1 MKKKTRTKKKSPR
14 GKKHVRRL
22 GILTGGGDC
31 PGLNA
36 VIRAVAKTLI
46 TETGA
51 EIIGIRDGFYGLVMN
66 QMRRLDYVDVS
77 GILTRG
83 GTILG
88 SSNKD
93 NPFDFYLPV
102 GGKTVRKD
110 CSKMALANYR
120 KWKLD
125 ALVCLGGD
133 GTMSVVNR
141 LIKMGMNIVGV
152 PKTIDNDLAETDQ
165 TFGFDTAMSIVT
177 EAVDRVHSTAASH
190 HRCLI
195 VETMGRYAGWI
206 ALYAGVAG
214 GADVIL
220 IPEIPFVPGAV
231 CDVVSTRYKH
241 GKYATIIVAAEGARI
256 KGGKVVVEREVT
268 DSHDPIRLGG
278 IGKVVADIVERQTGV
293 ESRAIVLGHVQ
304 RGGTPTAFDRTL
316 ATRYGYH
323 AAQLVKNGKFGRIPV
338 LKGDRIT
345 DVPISRIAD
354 KVRNVPRNHQMIKAA
369 RGVDTSFGV
378 DS

>member
-1 MKKKTRTKKKSPR
+1 VKKKSR
-14 GKKHVRRL
+14 AKKKPPHKKNRIRRV

-51 EIIGIRDGFYGLVMN
+51 GIVGIRDGFYGLVMG
-66 QMRRLDYVDVS
+66 QARELSYLDVS
-77 GILTRG
+77 GILTQG

-102 GGKTVRKD
+102 GPKVVRKD
-110 CSKMALANYR
+110 CSKMALANYK

-133 GTMSVVNR
+133 GTMFVANR

-152 PKTIDNDLAETDQ
+152 PKTIDNDLAETDR
-165 TFGFDTAMSIVT
+165 TFGFDTAVSVVT

-190 HRCLI
+190 HRCLV

-214 GADVIL
+214 GADIIL
-220 IPEIPFVPGAV
+220 IPEIPFNPEAV
-231 CDVVSTRYKH
+231 CEVVSSRYNRR
-241 GKYATIIVAAEGARI
+241 KYATIIVVAEGAMPR
-256 KGGKVVVEREVT
+256 GGKAVVEREIS
-268 DSHDPIRLGG
+268 DSPDPVRLGG
-278 IGKVVADIVERQTGV
+278 ISKVVADLVEKRTGV
-293 ESRAIVLGHVQ
+293 ESRAIILGHVQ
-304 RGGTPTAFDRTL
+304 RGGTPTAFDRAL
-316 ATRYGYH
+316 ATRYGYR
-323 AAQLVKNGKFGRIPV
+323 AAQLVAKGRFGRIPV
-338 LKGDRIT
+338 LKGNRIT
-345 DVPISRIAD
+345 DVPIRRIAG
-354 KVRNVPRNHQMIKAA
+354 KVRKVARNNPLIKAA
-369 RGVDTSFGV
+369 RGVNTSFGV
-378 DS
+378 

>member
-1 MKKKTRTKKKSPR
+1 MKKKSTAKKKSR
-14 GKKHVRRL
+14 RKVKRVRRV

-46 TETGA
+46 NDADARIVGVM
-51 EIIGIRDGFYGLVMN
+51 DGFYGLVMG
-66 QMRRLDYVDVS
+66 QWRLLDYMDVS

-88 SSNKD
+88 ASNKD

-102 GGKTVRKD
+102 GKKVVRKD
-110 CSKMALANYR
+110 CSRMALANYR
-120 KWKLD
+120 KMKLD

-152 PKTIDNDLAETDQ
+152 PKTIDNDLAETDR
-165 TFGFDTAMSIVT
+165 TFGFDTAVATVT
-177 EAVDRVHSTAASH
+177 EAVDKVHSTAASH
-190 HRCLI
+190 HRCLV

-206 ALYAGVAG
+206 ALYSGVAG
-214 GADVIL
+214 GADIIL
-220 IPEIPFVPGAV
+220 IPEMPFQPGKV
-231 CDVVSTRYKH
+231 CQVVSGRYSH
-241 GKYATIIVAAEGARI
+241 GKHFTIVVVAEGAKP
-256 KGGKVVVEREVT
+256 KGGEMVVERRIS
-268 DSHDPIRLGG
+268 DSPDPVRLGG
-278 IGKVVADIVERQTGV
+278 ISRMVADFIEKETGV
-293 ESRAIVLGHVQ
+293 ESRAIILGHVQ

-323 AAQLVKNGKFGRIPV
+323 AAQLVVGGKYGRIPV
-338 LKGDRIT
+338 LKGDKIT

-354 KVRNVPRNHQMIKAA
+354 KVRNVPLNHQLIKAA
-369 RGVDTSFGV
+369 LSVGTSFGV
-378 DS
+378 